1 MTDEGIENF
10 FKDLGLDAETDI
22 TVLLV
27 SKYMGATQMGEY
39 SYDQFKKGCE
49 ALGCENIADW
59 KKTVKDKLKYQLRE
73 ENNFHELYM
82 WVHTFASE
90 PGMKN
95 VEVGTA
101 CALWDLF
108 LGSRCGFLKQ
118 WKKFLQ
124 KKEDS
129 KDLLVITKDVWEQ
142 FYTLQ
147 TQTKGDLKKF
157 EDDGCWP
164 PLFDEFFEQHA

>member
-59 KKTVKDKLKYQLRE
+59 KKTVKDKLKPQL
-73 ENNFHELYM
+73 
-82 WVHTFASE
+82 
-90 PGMKN
+90 
-95 VEVGTA
+95 
-101 CALWDLF
+101 D
-108 LGSRCGFLKQ
+108 
-118 WKKFLQ
+118 
-124 KKEDS
+124 
-129 KDLLVITKDVWEQ
+129 
-142 FYTLQ
+142 
-147 TQTKGDLKKF
+147 
-157 EDDGCWP
+157 
-164 PLFDEFFEQHA
+164 